1 MIFNLYFLFTSH
13 TLSLSLFVSLSLC
26 VCLSP
31 TLFSNNAIPGPVR
44 KLVPNLES
52 VLPIR
57 QPKNR
62 LLARRNWF
70 QSSTNTWLVSHQEQS
85 TPGAWGWIT
94 RTDMTNN
101 NVLTA
106 IFTKQIFTMVAKSKQ
121 WSVEKSIC
129 NPPVMFG
136 WQCRLKKPG
145 ATFCH
150 I

>member
-13 TLSLSLFVSLSLC
+13 TLSLSLFVSISLCLSLSYPFFQQC
-26 VCLSP
+26 DSRASSEAGSQPRVSS
-31 TLFSNNAIPGPVR
+31 T
-44 KLVPNLES
+44 
-52 VLPIR
+52 IR

-62 LLARRNWF
+62 LSARRNWF

-85 TPGAWGWIT
+85 TPGAGGWIT

-129 NPPVMFG
+129 IPPVMFG
-136 WQCRLKKPG
+136 CQCRLKKPG